1 MCGGQLTIDINP
13 MPAVRPAA
21 AVVPARPVSIP
32 PAVVRGV
39 ALLAV
44 STGVEWALR
53 RMAGNAARSAVRS
66 LIPGASSAVS
76 RPAKAEGPREV
87 SVDEI
92 LYVRKVQLRR

>member
-1 MCGGQLTIDINP
+1 M
-13 MPAVRPAA
+13 
-21 AVVPARPVSIP
+21 
-32 PAVVRGV
+32 

-66 LIPGASSAVS
+66 LVPGASNGVS
-76 RPAKAEGPREV
+76 RPVKAEGPRDLT
-87 SVDEI
+87 VDEF